1 MDRISADIQ
10 LFLSLLTS
18 LLPFQIMPFQITVTM
33 AASSKAFVLTPA
45 QYVQAIPYCK
55 LELCSDVQR
64 GTKSKAVECYTGATR
79 PTNERS
85 NGKKIHTAPELHP
98 LAASL
103 IPAMSPTDE
112 QLQALQ
118 TVRQEHE
125 KQMGVLKAERQV
137 ILERIQKARLFNVQ
151 QDDLIPLFGLI
162 KVTYWVGTLL

>member
-1 MDRISADIQ
+1 
-10 LFLSLLTS
+10 
-18 LLPFQIMPFQITVTM
+18 M
-33 AASSKAFVLTPA
+33 AASSNACMLTPA
-45 QYVQAIPYCK
+45 LYVRSIPCCK
-55 LELCSDVQR
+55 LKLCLDVQR
-64 GTKSKAVECYTGATR
+64 GTKSKAVECYTGSTR

-137 ILERIQKARLFNVQ
+137 ILERIQKASLFKVQ
-151 QDDLIPLFGLI
+151 QDDLVPFFNLI
-162 KVTYWVGTLL
+162 NVTYWVGTLL